1 MIIYFADRNLNILGQ
16 ASTELPDGLTVY
28 EDLKTEDIDSGV
40 ASFECKVAWN
50 KNTRSTVES
59 YTDVGNYILRHNGK
73 EKELYTIINSEPDT
87 KNQDVYIYAED
98 AGLDLLNEV
107 VGAYTADAAYSIDH
121 YINKFTAGSGFEIG
135 INEAAN
141 LTRKLSWD
149 GEATV
154 TERLA
159 SVATQFDGCEI
170 SYTFD
175 IDGLDVVKMYINIH
189 LERGKDVGHQLRLN
203 YDIDRI
209 ITTKSIAN
217 LATALEV
224 TGGTPDDSETP
235 ITLSGYSYDDG
246 DFYVSGTR
254 LYSREALKRWG
265 RFGSTGLAGHIVK
278 TYSYDTTSQ
287 ETLCKHAVTELK
299 KVCEIEVNYEVNIK
313 KLPDDVA
320 IGDRINI
327 VDDAGGLYVSARILK
342 LETSVADNIQ
352 TATLG
357 EYLIKSAGISQKVAD
372 LAAEFAK
379 QTVSVARAKAIA
391 NAAKETAEA
400 AQTTADAA
408 AAEATEAQNV
418 ANAAQAAADTA
429 QESADAAT
437 TAANN
442 AQSAVETVEKDV
454 ESLETTVDT
463 AQAAAEAAQ
472 KAAETADIKATEA
485 QEAAVKAQE
494 SADTAAEKA
503 EAAQTTADSAVT
515 KAEDAQST
523 ADTAKTDATAAQTTA
538 NAAKLD
544 AAAAQADID
553 SLGESLTTL
562 SNTMYADYARKTDLT
577 EATASL
583 QTQITQNAAEISSTA
598 TKVQTIDETANN
610 AQELAQSAQEKADAA
625 QATADQAAADAAAT
639 QAAADEAA
647 AAAAAAQA
655 AADEAQ
661 AAADEAQ
668 SVADKADAD
677 LAAAKAD
684 LATVSSRVDATEE
697 DIAAAQAAVDTAQA
711 AADKAKADATTAAEK
726 AAAAQ
731 STADTAVTNA
741 ANAQAT
747 ANDAVSKAE
756 TAQATADAAQ
766 GDATA
771 AQKTA
776 DEAAAAAAAAQS
788 TADTAKANAT
798 NAQATA
804 DQAAADA
811 AAAQNAA
818 DEADAK
824 AAQAATNLATA
835 KQNLADVTS
844 RVDATEEEV
853 EAAQA
858 AVEAAQSAADKAQ
871 EEAAAAQSTADT
883 AKANAATAQTA
894 ADKAKTAADAAQK
907 AADEAQAAA
916 DAAQADVDA
925 LAVRVTTAETKI
937 TQNSEKIE
945 LAATKTEVT
954 ETLGGY
960 YTKEEADAAI
970 QVKADAIT
978 SSVSNTYATK
988 SALAS
993 TDTKA
998 SNAATAAANAQSTA
1012 DTAKTNAA
1020 TAQSTAEA
1028 AQSDVD
1034 ALEKTVETN
1043 YATKSEVTQTAKSI
1057 TSSVSAT
1064 YATKTET
1071 ANAINAI
1078 DIGGTNLIVLATMRD
1093 GYRMQADGADYSSTY
1108 SSISADI
1115 PIRTGGNLT
1124 YTVYGVHTD
1133 EGDTYWQLA
1142 FFEEDGTFISLD
1154 LMQVATTVE
1163 EKTSWTIAIPSNAAF
1178 ARVAF
1183 PTSMKGSAKLEYGDK
1198 STDYTPSPDDVATDI
1213 DEAQTTADSNA
1224 TRITTVESTIQQLA
1238 DCISML
1244 VTDGNGASLMTQT
1257 ENGWTFSMGELQS
1270 AVDDVSNAIDTLE
1283 KETGDT
1289 SATVSI
1295 LQQAVAD
1302 LQESAEYIRVTT
1314 YEDEPCLELG
1324 ESDTVF
1330 KLLITNTRIMF
1341 FDGSDVPTYISNKG
1355 LVTQNIEVKNELIQG
1370 GFVWKVRSNGNLGLI
1385 WNGG

>member
-59 YTDVGNYILRHNGK
+59 YTDVGDYILRHNGK

-189 LERGKDVGHQLRLN
+189 LKRGKDVGHQLRLN

-391 NAAKETAEA
+391 NAAKEAAEA

-418 ANAAQAAADTA
+418 ADAAQAAADTA
-429 QESADAAT
+429 KESADAAT

-442 AQSAVETVEKDV
+442 AQSAVESVEKDV

-503 EAAQTTADSAVT
+503 ETAQTTADSAVT

-523 ADTAKTDATAAQTTA
+523 ADTAKTNAAAAQTTA

-731 STADTAVTNA
+731 SAADTAVTNA

-756 TAQATADAAQ
+756 TAQAAADAAQ

-978 SSVSNTYATK
+978 SSVS
-988 SALAS
+988 
-993 TDTKA
+993 
-998 SNAATAAANAQSTA
+998 
-1012 DTAKTNAA
+1012 
-1020 TAQSTAEA
+1020 
-1028 AQSDVD
+1028 
-1034 ALEKTVETN
+1034 
-1043 YATKSEVTQTAKSI
+1043 
-1057 TSSVSAT
+1057 AT

-1142 FFEEDGTFISLD
+1142 FFEEDGTFISRD

-1213 DEAQTTADSNA
+1213 NEAQTTADSNA

>member
-189 LERGKDVGHQLRLN
+189 LKRGKDVGHQLRLN

-265 RFGSTGLAGHIVK
+265 RLGSTGLAGHIVK

-299 KVCEIEVNYEVNIK
+299 KVCEIEVNYEVDIK

-391 NAAKETAEA
+391 NAAKEVAEA

-429 QESADAAT
+429 KESADAAT

-442 AQSAVETVEKDV
+442 AQAAVESVEKDV

-731 STADTAVTNA
+731 SAADTAVTNA

-756 TAQATADAAQ
+756 TAQAAADAAQ

-824 AAQAATNLATA
+824 AAQAATDLATA

-978 SSVSNTYATK
+978 SSVS
-988 SALAS
+988 
-993 TDTKA
+993 
-998 SNAATAAANAQSTA
+998 
-1012 DTAKTNAA
+1012 
-1020 TAQSTAEA
+1020 
-1028 AQSDVD
+1028 
-1034 ALEKTVETN
+1034 
-1043 YATKSEVTQTAKSI
+1043 
-1057 TSSVSAT
+1057 AT

-1154 LMQVATTVE
+1154 IMQVATTVE

-1270 AVDDVSNAIDTLE
+1270 AVDDVSNAIDTLK

-1355 LVTQNIEVKNELIQG
+1355 LVTQNIEVENELIQG
-1370 GFVWKVRSNGNLGLI
+1370 GFVRKVRSNGNLGLI

>member
-189 LERGKDVGHQLRLN
+189 LKRGKDVGHQLRLN

-391 NAAKETAEA
+391 NAAKEAAEA

-418 ANAAQAAADTA
+418 ADAAQAAADTA
-429 QESADAAT
+429 KESADAAT

-731 STADTAVTNA
+731 SAADTAVTNA

-756 TAQATADAAQ
+756 TAQAAADAAQ

-824 AAQAATNLATA
+824 AAQAATDLATA

-970 QVKADAIT
+970 QVKADA
-978 SSVSNTYATK
+978 
-988 SALAS
+988 
-993 TDTKA
+993 
-998 SNAATAAANAQSTA
+998 
-1012 DTAKTNAA
+1012 
-1020 TAQSTAEA
+1020 
-1028 AQSDVD
+1028 
-1034 ALEKTVETN
+1034 
-1043 YATKSEVTQTAKSI
+1043 I

-1295 LQQAVAD
+1295 LQQAVTD

-1355 LVTQNIEVKNELIQG
+1355 LVTQNIEVENELIQG